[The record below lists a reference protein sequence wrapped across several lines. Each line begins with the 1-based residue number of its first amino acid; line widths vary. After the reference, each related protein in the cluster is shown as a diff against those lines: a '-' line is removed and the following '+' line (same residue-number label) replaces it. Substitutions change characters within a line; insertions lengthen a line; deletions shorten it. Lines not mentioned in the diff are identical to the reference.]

1 VKRLLVVA
9 ALLAGCGSG
18 DHAQPAVKPPPPL
31 VTRCGDVN
39 GGVPSRTLWFSASDG
54 TRLDGVELGGGARG
68 VILLHESPADLC
80 GWAPYGETLAQRHFH
95 VLLVDLRNFG
105 LSHRGAFGGPR
116 GAIADV
122 RGAVGKLRTLGAKR
136 IVVVGASYGGVNA
149 LVAAPA
155 LGSRISAVASL
166 SGELSLGDDFNA
178 LAAVRH
184 IRVPLLVMG
193 SRDDRYLSAHEAHSS
208 NTPAPSTAGTC
219 SMTRRSADRL
229 TTSSWSSW
237 RARPIRIK
245 PWHAPRRS
253 LRARARGPIAIS
265 RSTSCA

>member
-1 VKRLLVVA
+1 VKRLIFVL
-9 ALLAGCGSG
+9 ALGLAGCGDG
-18 DHAQPAVKPPPPL
+18 HEARPAPKPPPL
-31 VTRCGDVN
+31 LAVRCG
-39 GGVPSRTLWFSASDG
+39 GSLGHFPSRSLWFPAADG

-80 GWAPYGETLAQRHFH
+80 GWAPYGEKLADRHFH

-122 RGAVGKLRTLGAKR
+122 RGAVRELRTLGAKR

-193 SRDDRYLSAHEAHSS
+193 SRADRYLSAHDAQRLVRAAGSTTKSLVEYPGSFHGWDLLYD
-208 NTPAPSTAGTC
+208 APE
-219 SMTRRSADRL
+219 RRQADDVL
-229 TTSSWSSW
+229 VEF
-237 RARPIRIK
+237 
-245 PWHAPRRS
+245 
-253 LRARARGPIAIS
+253 LARA
-265 RSTSCA
+265 TD